1 VGSVPTHGTDQ
12 RQRASAPD
20 PQGRWARLRAELQ
33 AFLELF
39 VLCGFAITQPVLD
52 VTGRSPEFFLF
63 NRASRGDILLLV
75 ATVTLLPA
83 AAAYGAELLIGLLG
97 RQARR
102 AAHLVMVAGL
112 LTVLAIEVAKK
123 LSSLRGVPLAV
134 LALGV
139 GLVATWQFATR
150 PGLKLWVRYLT
161 PAPLV
166 FVLLFALASPVAGL
180 VRPQGKV
187 PLPAASGRTG
197 GRPAPPV
204 VMVTLDEFPMV
215 SLLDRTG
222 RIDARMYPNFA
233 RLAGDA
239 TWYRN
244 ATGVHWYTPY
254 AVPAILT
261 GRYPTRVAPPIYAK
275 YRDNLFT
282 LLAQSHD
289 LKVFESPTRL
299 CPEQLCPATTVTT
312 GRDTGFRVLA
322 KDTAKV
328 WTQIALPYETGSDP
342 SAQFVEETT
351 PGPTPTGTTPPG
363 PVPPGPVP
371 TRPGTPGQ
379 VDVGSVNPPF
389 RFEEFLDGFKA
400 SERPGFHFLHLLLP
414 HTPWRYLPSGMQYDY
429 PAKFWGRGGPQMRDW
444 GREPW
449 PVTVSQQR
457 HLLQLAFTDR
467 LIGRMIARL
476 KRVGLYDDALVVV
489 TADHGISFTPGH
501 HVRIP
506 EKGSAHETAWVPLFI
521 KAPHQTKGR
530 VDDRNWEQVDLVPTV
545 ADILGIE
552 VPWRVDGVSALGR
565 PARTTPTKVFYDRAG
580 HRLLLDGPSNL
591 ALALRGVTDRLL
603 RPRDGPIGLY
613 RVGRYG
619 GLVGRSTADV
629 GVTSPSPLAA
639 TITPPTDLD
648 TIDPSS
654 GKVPAMVMGQLEG
667 APSVPG
673 PAVAVVVNGTIGGVS
688 EVWRGRG
695 GDVLGFGA
703 MVPDSLFRRDG
714 NRVELFEVDP
724 SDGAPR
730 LRPIR
735 WHR

>member
-1 VGSVPTHGTDQ
+1 VGSVPTRGTDQ

-20 PQGRWARLRAELQ
+20 PQGRWARLRTELQ

-63 NRASRGDILLLV
+63 NRASRADILLLV
-75 ATVTLLPA
+75 AAVTLLPA
-83 AAAYGAELLIGLLG
+83 AAAFGAELLIGLLS

-102 AAHLVMVAGL
+102 AVHLAMVAGL

-123 LSSLRGVPLAV
+123 LSPLRGVPLAV

-139 GLVATWQFATR
+139 GLVVTWLFATR

-187 PLPAASGRTG
+187 PVPAASGRTG
-197 GRPAPPV
+197 GQRTPPV
-204 VMVTLDEFPMV
+204 VMMFFDEFPMM
-215 SLLDRTG
+215 SLLDHRG

-244 ATGVHWYTPY
+244 ATGVHWYTPF
-254 AVPAILT
+254 AVPAMLT
-261 GRYPTRVAPPIYAK
+261 GRYPTRLVPPVYTK
-275 YRDNLFT
+275 YQDNLFT
-282 LLAQSHD
+282 LLSRSHD
-289 LKVFESPTRL
+289 LKVFESVTQL
-299 CPEQLCPATTVTT
+299 CPQQLCPATAVTP
-312 GRDTGFRVLA
+312 GRDAGFRVLA

-328 WTQIALPYETGSDP
+328 WTQIASPYEAGSDT
-342 SAQFVEETT
+342 SAQFVEDTAPGLT
-351 PGPTPTGTTPPG
+351 PAKPGTTA
-363 PVPPGPVP
+363 
-371 TRPGTPGQ
+371 R
-379 VDVGSVNPPF
+379 VDPGSVNQPS
-389 RFEEFLDGFKA
+389 RFEEFLDTFKVT
-400 SERPGFHFLHLLLP
+400 ERPGFYFLHLLLP
-414 HTPWRYLPSGMQYDY
+414 HTPWRYLPSGVQYDY
-429 PAKFWGRGGPQMRDW
+429 PTKFWGRGGPQGRDW

-457 HLLQLAFTDR
+457 HLLQLAFVDR
-467 LIGRMIARL
+467 LVGQMIERL

-521 KAPHQTKGR
+521 KAPHQTEGR

-545 ADILGIE
+545 ADSLVIK
-552 VPWRVDGVSALGR
+552 VPWRVDGVSGLGA
-565 PARTTPTKVFYDRAG
+565 PARTGNQKAFYDRPG
-580 HRLLLDGPSNL
+580 HRLVLDGPTNF
-591 ALALRGVTDRLL
+591 ALVLRGVTDRLL
-603 RPRDGPIGLY
+603 RPQDGPIGLY
-613 RVGRYG
+613 RVGRYAR
-619 GLVGRSTADV
+619 LVGRPAADV
-629 GVTSPSPLAA
+629 GVASPSSLRA
-639 TITPPTDLD
+639 TITPPTNLGAS
-648 TIDPSS
+648 DPSS

-667 APSVPG
+667 STSVPG

-688 EVWRGRG
+688 EVWRSQGH
-695 GDVLGFGA
+695 LAFAA
-703 MVPDSLFRRDG
+703 MVPDFLFRQAG

-724 SDGAPR
+724 SGGAPR
-730 LRPIR
+730 LRPIPWR
-735 WHR
+735 R